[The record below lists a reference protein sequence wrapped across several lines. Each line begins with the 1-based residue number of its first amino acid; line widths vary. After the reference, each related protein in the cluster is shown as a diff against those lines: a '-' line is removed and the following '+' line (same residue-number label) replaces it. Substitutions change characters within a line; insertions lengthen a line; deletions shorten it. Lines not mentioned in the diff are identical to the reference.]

1 MSNFFGFDTAD
12 SFFDKRRHINL
23 VYYSMMYLRFLS
35 NNSYELNKIK
45 QTLSA
50 NNSALTRA
58 NLMRRDILSDYE
70 VSFLDY
76 LQRRYDLPENDY
88 ITILAGETLT
98 QGVVKSPA
106 GYTSTSNWE
115 LIIQMMYSTMLC
127 GSSYQHLVQRLVSEF
142 LIPMSAGMKG
152 VTLQPSTFRLISE
165 NLNVCLNSGKREWTD
180 LPYIEQY
187 VMQRIV

>member
-88 ITILAGETLT
+88 ITI
-98 QGVVKSPA
+98 
-106 GYTSTSNWE
+106 
-115 LIIQMMYSTMLC
+115 
-127 GSSYQHLVQRLVSEF
+127 
-142 LIPMSAGMKG
+142 
-152 VTLQPSTFRLISE
+152 
-165 NLNVCLNSGKREWTD
+165 
-180 LPYIEQY
+180 
-187 VMQRIV
+187 